1 MYYIK
6 GFTHIII
13 GIFFC
18 VYWKRIFKNKTGSL
32 ISFAFILLP
41 KWSNWDKFVNM
52 RTKEHEN
59 KENCFKNV

>member
-6 GFTHIII
+6 GLTYVII

-18 VYWKRIFKNKTGSL
+18 VYWKKIFKNQIGSL

-41 KWSNWDKFVNM
+41 KWSNSDKFVNM
-52 RTKEHEN
+52 RTKEH
-59 KENCFKNV
+59 KKQR